1 MLIWVQFLF
10 KPNSPNIFFTR
21 VSISEL
27 GSSLICQRT
36 ASSGSFKKFQNPRTG
51 CFRVFENH
59 QNQVMAGS
67 WYFKTFKQPPI
78 SMKEFPILSWF
89 LDCLN
94 FSFGLTPAGGGFT
107 KWELLVICLSIYLV
121 WKPEKS
127 HPPLVH
133 STIYHLHKW
142 LIHTIKQSK
151 AKSSWMLQGQVQEG
165 RRERRVGRC
174 T

>member
-59 QNQVMAGS
+59 QNQIMARS
-67 WYFKTFKQPPI
+67 WYFKTFKEPPI
-78 SMKEFPILSWF
+78 SMKEVPILSWF
-89 LDCLN
+89 FDCLK

-121 WKPEKS
+121 WRPAKS
-127 HPPLVH
+127 RQPLVH